1 MMTAHDDDYRH
12 DGDPNILNIAEV
24 QQHLEQL
31 RLEHA
36 RRIGLAPPP
45 LRTRRKRKV
54 NKAITTIRLSHDVL
68 LAFKATGKG
77 WQTRMDAAL
86 KALVAEGRF

>member
-1 MMTAHDDDYRH
+1 MIMRSGNSPQEET
-12 DGDPNILNIAEV
+12 NILHIEEV
-24 QQHLEQL
+24 KQHLEKL

-36 RRIGLAPPP
+36 KRTGAAPPP
-45 LRTRRKRKV
+45 LRTQRKRKI
-54 NKAITTIRLSHDVL
+54 NKSITTIRLSHDVL

-86 KALVAEGRF
+86 KQLVAEGRV